1 MDQYQL
7 LLYDYSY
14 FGNNYQGIGSKP
26 KSSSQPTFVDS
37 MADVIV
43 SQVAMGQEHTIL
55 LVNNNDLTS
64 NEKYLAQPEYIPKDE
79 KTSD

>member
-1 MDQYQL
+1 
-7 LLYDYSY
+7 
-14 FGNNYQGIGSKP
+14 
-26 KSSSQPTFVDS
+26 

-55 LVNNNDLTS
+55 LVDNNDLTS